1 LKRGKK
7 TTEHVV
13 MPS

>member
-13 MPS
+13 MPN